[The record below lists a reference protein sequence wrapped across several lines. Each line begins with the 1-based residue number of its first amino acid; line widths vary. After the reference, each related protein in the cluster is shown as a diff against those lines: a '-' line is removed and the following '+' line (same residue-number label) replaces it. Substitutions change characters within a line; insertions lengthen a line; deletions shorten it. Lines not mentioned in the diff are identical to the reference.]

1 MALERASSLWIGAL
15 EPYMTED
22 FLMRSFELMGE
33 KPEAIKVMRNK
44 HTGLPAGFGFCQF
57 QDEKRA
63 MEVLH
68 KLNGKI
74 IPYSQPPCRFK
85 MNHSTN
91 TKGTN
96 ADHALWVGDLSADVD
111 DYGLYKCFAARYN
124 TIQLAKVVRSTN
136 GESRGYAFVNF
147 TSETDYKD
155 ALTHMQGH
163 RGLGSNPLRV
173 SLAIPRNYNM
183 IPGSSSTNSS
193 TTSSLTASLAS
204 TIVQAAAAQN
214 QAQSQT
220 GTPGYGQYMDPS
232 YWQQQQQQQQQ
243 QQPQYGAWPQYGY
256 QGYYEGQTYPA
267 GQYGAGQA
275 ATNQP
280 EEDEFELIEHNTPV
294 DIEKLNRELFER
306 NQDLWDTLEDS
317 RWSPFNPEKVVP
329 TAKTEENG
337 TAAPAC

>member
-1 MALERASSLWIGAL
+1 
-15 EPYMTED
+15 
-22 FLMRSFELMGE
+22 
-33 KPEAIKVMRNK
+33 
-44 HTGLPAGFGFCQF
+44 
-57 QDEKRA
+57 
-63 MEVLH
+63 
-68 KLNGKI
+68 
-74 IPYSQPPCRFK
+74 
-85 MNHSTN
+85 
-91 TKGTN
+91 
-96 ADHALWVGDLSADVD
+96 
-111 DYGLYKCFAARYN
+111 
-124 TIQLAKVVRSTN
+124 
-136 GESRGYAFVNF
+136 VNF
-147 TSETDYKD
+147 TSEADYKD

-183 IPGSSSTNSS
+183 IPGSSSTSSS

-220 GTPGYGQYMDPS
+220 GTPAYGQYMDPS
-232 YWQQQQQQQQQ
+232 YWQQQQQ

-275 ATNQP
+275 VANQP

-329 TAKTEENG
+329 IVKTEENG

>member
-1 MALERASSLWIGAL
+1 
-15 EPYMTED
+15 
-22 FLMRSFELMGE
+22 
-33 KPEAIKVMRNK
+33 
-44 HTGLPAGFGFCQF
+44 
-57 QDEKRA
+57 
-63 MEVLH
+63 
-68 KLNGKI
+68 
-74 IPYSQPPCRFK
+74 

-124 TIQLAKVVRSTN
+124 TIQLAKGTVTIYLSIIRCFLNYYFCVFKTVVRSTN

>member
-1 MALERASSLWIGAL
+1 MALERASSLWIGGL
-15 EPYMTED
+15 EPYMTEE

-57 QDEKRA
+57 RDEKQA

-74 IPYSQPPCRFK
+74 IPYSQPPSRFK
-85 MNHSTN
+85 LNHSTN
-91 TKGTN
+91 TKGST

-111 DYGLYKCFAARYN
+111 DYGLYKCFSAKYN
-124 TIQLAKVVRSTN
+124 SVQLAKVVRGSN

-147 TSETDYKD
+147 SNESDYKD

-183 IPGSSSTNSS
+183 IPGSSSSTSS
-193 TTSSLTASLAS
+193 TSTLTASIAS
-204 TIVQAAAAQN
+204 SIVQAAASGQPVQP
-214 QAQSQT
+214 QAAAAAA
-220 GTPGYGQYMDPS
+220 GYGQYVDPA
-232 YWQQQQQQQQQ
+232 YWQQ
-243 QQPQYGAWPQYGY
+243 YGGWQGYGY
-256 QGYYEGQTYPA
+256 QGGYGYDGQQAYAGYGVA
-267 GQYGAGQA
+267 GQMPA
-275 ATNQP
+275 QP

-306 NQDLWDTLEDS
+306 NQDLWDALDEA
-317 RWSPFNPEKVVP
+317 RWTTFNPEKAVP
-329 TAKTEENG
+329 AVKAEENG
-337 TAAPAC
+337 SSTPTVVAA